1 MDMAHEILAVKLC
14 ELDDQFTR
22 LSSRIHLSE
31 TADRGRL
38 RQEIGAL
45 TRECTE
51 TDLALR
57 EKLRLSRSEM
67 TAVLADTYGEI
78 GQILRKTES
87 ALQEQASA
95 CGSPDAAAEEKILLA
110 EYALDFALQG
120 ANRALLLA
128 MEAIDA
134 QYTGQEGD
142 RQSL

>member
-1 MDMAHEILAVKLC
+1 MAHEILAVKLC
-14 ELDDQFTR
+14 ELEDQFAR

-31 TADRGRL
+31 RADPQRL
-38 RQEIGAL
+38 RQEILAL
-45 TRECTE
+45 HRECDETE
-51 TDLALR
+51 LTLR
-57 EKLRLSRSEM
+57 AKLCCSRSEI
-67 TAVLADTYGEI
+67 APILANSYGEVEQSI
-78 GQILRKTES
+78 QRAGT
-87 ALQEQASA
+87 ALQRHTLA